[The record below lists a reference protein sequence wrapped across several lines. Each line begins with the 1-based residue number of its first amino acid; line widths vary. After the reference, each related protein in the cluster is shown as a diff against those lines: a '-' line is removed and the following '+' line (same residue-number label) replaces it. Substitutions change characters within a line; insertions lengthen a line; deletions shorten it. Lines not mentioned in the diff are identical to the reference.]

1 MCLSAPKT
9 PSPTAPPPPP
19 IPMLK
24 PQTVDPAVPQSVK
37 NKASS
42 LGVAQ
47 LMIPNP
53 NINIPR

>member
-9 PSPTAPPPPP
+9 PNPTAPPPPP